1 MYEGTALIEAV
12 AEELKKLP
20 EVEAPEW
27 SQFVKTGVDRVLP
40 PSNDDWWYVRAA
52 SVLRKVAI
60 IGPVGVNKLRR
71 KYGGRYRRGY
81 KPAKFSQGSGKII
94 RVVLQQLEK
103 AGLIKQTVV
112 HGHKGRVIEAKGTT
126 LLALAAKG
134 LRVEATPVAIEED
147 EAPVKE
153 TKAKAA
159 PKEEAKAEET
169 KTEEVVAKEA
179 PAKEE
184 KSEVK
189 A

>member
-1 MYEGTALIEAV
+1 MNVRMYEGTALIEAV

-40 PSNDDWWYVRAA
+40 PSNDDWWYTRAA

-94 RVVLQQLEK
+94 RVALQQLEA

-112 HGHKGRVIEAKGTT
+112 HGHKGRVVENKGIKLLAVAAKELRIEAPK
-126 LLALAAKG
+126 A
-134 LRVEATPVAIEED
+134 EEVK
-147 EAPVKE
+147 EAPVKKEVKEEVVAEPKVATKE
-153 TKAKAA
+153 T
-159 PKEEAKAEET
+159 PKVEAKAEE
-169 KTEEVVAKEA
+169 KVEVQA
-179 PAKEE
+179 
-184 KSEVK
+184 
-189 A
+189 